1 MILGKFSS
9 LTFELQK
16 WGSELINTIL
26 YNYLFCFK
34 CNSFVTNA
42 MKKINHK
49 ILRQLIILML
59 ILFLGGLII
68 KYMLPYISGVLGAL
82 TLYVVL
88 RKWMLT
94 LIQKGF
100 RRTWAALLLIFAAF
114 IGIFLPIIGAGF
126 MLSSEIGN
134 LANKSEQVTKAFK
147 EQVFQLEKYIQYDL
161 SSTIDPKQASGW
173 LTDNLQGFASG
184 TFNLFISLGI
194 LLFILYYMLQS
205 PKQLKDSLMEY
216 IPLSNKTLVT
226 LGKEINNVVK
236 SNAIAIPLVALAQG
250 IIALIG
256 FFIFGIDN
264 PLFWFVIVTIGS
276 MIPFIGTFI
285 GIFPVFV
292 LTLASGNNFAAW
304 GILLY
309 GILVVGMTDNLIRL
323 AVLKKIDS
331 THPIITLIGVLIGLP
346 LFGFVGLIFGPLILN
361 LFLVI
366 VKIYKQ
372 QYGIQKSHKKSET
385 KM

>member
-1 MILGKFSS
+1 
-9 LTFELQK
+9 
-16 WGSELINTIL
+16 
-26 YNYLFCFK
+26 
-34 CNSFVTNA
+34 

-49 ILRQLIILML
+49 IFRQLIILAL
-59 ILFLGGLII
+59 IIFLGALII

-88 RKWMLT
+88 RKWMLK
-94 LIQKGF
+94 LINKGVK
-100 RRTWAALLLIFAAF
+100 RMWAAMLLILMAF
-114 IGIFLPIIGAGF
+114 VGIFIPLTGAGF
-126 MLSSEIGN
+126 MLSSELGN
-134 LANKSEQVTKAFK
+134 LADKSEQVTKAFK
-147 EQVFQLEKYIQYDL
+147 DQLFQIEKYIQYDI

-173 LTDNLQGFASG
+173 LTDNIQGFASG
-184 TFNLFISLGI
+184 TFNVFISLGI
-194 LLFILYYMLQS
+194 LLFLLYYMLKS
-205 PKQLKDSLMEY
+205 PKQLKESLLEY
-216 IPLSNKTLVT
+216 IPLSNKNLVT
-226 LGKEINNVVK
+226 LGKEIDNVVR

-256 FFIFGIDN
+256 FYIFGVEN

-292 LTLASGNNFAAW
+292 LSLASGEEFQAW

-323 AVLKKIDS
+323 FVLKSLDS
-331 THPIITLIGVLIGLP
+331 THPLITLIGVLIGIP
-346 LFGFVGLIFGPLILN
+346 LFGFVGLIFGPLIIN
-361 LFLVI
+361 LFLII

-372 QYGIQKSHKKSET
+372 QYGIQKSSKQKEIQ
-385 KM
+385 M